1 MDDSK
6 PAIPP
11 DELSLRSASDWLSP
25 VVETPAALTGSV
37 EPVAP
42 DRQTRSTQ
50 IESCQTDFTEADSV
64 AVYYGNEETVARG
77 FLIAL
82 RAMGVAGIEQPPEPP
97 RPPFGRAKPK
107 RALFP
112 PQ

>member
-6 PAIPP
+6 PAILPG
-11 DELSLRSASDWLSP
+11 EVSLRSASDRLSP

-64 AVYYGNEETVARG
+64 VVYYGNEETVARG

-82 RAMGVAGIEQPPEPP
+82 RAMGVMPRRNIATLRCRSTAENVDAVEQ
-97 RPPFGRAKPK
+97 
-107 RALFP
+107 LT
-112 PQ
+112 